1 MKIINGRKEVI
12 LADLSDTPE
21 ELGTVFFRT
30 DINEP
35 PEPSVR
41 VEQAVDTIMK
51 IRALQNPRA
60 NILSTS
66 HSSLPDGTLK
76 KNFAILKDV
85 LERNLDPISPE
96 ISDIILVP
104 TLAEFKKANEE
115 KDSSLIFLDNVRKAV
130 SEEKKPPKNTTKT
143 ALWKMLEGMAKVN
156 GALPC
161 CHRDN
166 LSLRVFSD
174 GCFCNDFFIQE
185 LEDITHLYGADEG
198 LKIWGIAG
206 AKSSK
211 LDAIFVTENREDLM
225 VALTGGPIFILLL
238 WALIKEGSTLSRTL
252 PSNIGKANRQLLE
265 KLYTKDW
272 DKARKKAL
280 NLVEK
285 IESQTIQ
292 MIFPIDVI
300 IDIDGTETVADLKD
314 INKGRFISVGPN
326 TMTMMSNICAQRIF
340 LQNGSLE
347 PRETLENKTESGTYL
362 FMKEMLRNVKTFFI
376 NGGDTVS
383 DIRLLESELDLP
395 TYRKNGK
402 LRELAVGG
410 FVVDWWNHLSKGGKI
425 PPGIAFAQTGS
436 LRMLYEKSRE
446 EQSFH

>member
-1 MKIINGRKEVI
+1 MKIINGRKDVI

-21 ELGTVFFRT
+21 ELNTVFFRT

-35 PEPSVR
+35 PKPSVR
-41 VEQAVDTIMK
+41 VEQAVDTILK
-51 IRALQNPRA
+51 IRAFQNPRS
-60 NILSTS
+60 NILATS
-66 HSSLPDGTLK
+66 HSSIPDGSLK
-76 KNFAILKDV
+76 KNFSILKDV

-96 ISDIILVP
+96 ISDIIMVS
-104 TLAEFKKANEE
+104 TLDELKKANEE
-115 KDSSLIFLDNVRKAV
+115 KDSSLIFLDNIRKAV
-130 SEEKKPPKNTTKT
+130 PEEKNPPKKTTNT
-143 ALWKMLEGMAKVN
+143 ALWKALEGMAKVN

-185 LEDITHLYGADEG
+185 LEDITHLYGTDEG

-225 VALTGGPIFILLL
+225 VALTGGPILILLL

-252 PSNIGKANRQLLE
+252 PSNIGKANRELLE
-265 KLYTKDW
+265 HLYTTEW

-292 MIFPIDVI
+292 IIFPIDVI
-300 IDIDGTETVADLKD
+300 LDIDGKETVADLKD

-326 TMTMMSNICAQRIF
+326 TMTMMGNICAQRIF

-347 PRETLENKTESGTYL
+347 PREILENKTESGTYL
-362 FMKEMLRNVKTFFI
+362 FMKEMLRNVKTLFV

-383 DIRLLESELDLP
+383 DIRLLDTELDLP

-410 FVVDWWNHLSKGGKI
+410 FVVDWWNHLSRDGRI

-436 LRMLYEKSRE
+436 LRMLYKKSRE
-446 EQSFH
+446 EQSFE